1 MSDQRDAATTRS
13 TLIVLRTATAV
24 LAVCALLVGLVMSN
38 SDPDS
43 PGSNGVLAAG
53 LVLGVVA
60 AGLAVATGAFRKL
73 SVGSAIV
80 LVLVVV
86 LVGLVLIDLTNG

>member
-13 TLIVLRTATAV
+13 TLVVLRTVTAV
-24 LAVCALLVGLVMSN
+24 LAVCALLVGLVISN
-38 SDPDS
+38 ANPNSET
-43 PGSNGVLAAG
+43 SNALLASG

-60 AGLAVATGAFRKL
+60 AGLAAATGSFRKL
-73 SVGSAIV
+73 GLGSAIV
-80 LVLVVV
+80 LAVVVV